1 MQHELIFN
9 FTKNIKNFVKLPQHE
24 SIFSKDY
31 VILCNNSKMNVFFT
45 KKFVKSHIN
54 SS

>member
-31 VILCNNSKMNVFFT
+31 VCNNSKMNVFFT